1 MAYRVRAGKKVFVY
15 GGDLAYCPEIVALA
29 RGADLLAVESAF
41 PESDPHPGHLTPS
54 LAGRIAAEAQTKR
67 LALTHFY
74 PACRGHDMVGPA
86 RAVFGGE
93 VIAAKDLM
101 RVKI

>member
-1 MAYRVRAGKKVFVY
+1 MA
-15 GGDLAYCPEIVALA
+15 
-29 RGADLLAVESAF
+29 ESAF
-41 PESDPHPGHLTPS
+41 PESDPHSGHLTPS
-54 LAGRIAAEAQTKR
+54 RAGRIAAEAGVKR

-74 PACRGHDMVGPA
+74 PACRGHDMIGPA
-86 RAVFGGE
+86 REAFGGE